1 MKLTSKKSLLKLA
14 KRSSIILLVSLIFG
28 WWILPLFF
36 TIPNLPE
43 SYPEESSIL
52 YDRNHKPV
60 HHHTRDDF
68 VRHQRVDI
76 EDIPKTLLQATLA
89 AEDKRFNQ
97 HGGVD
102 VLASLR
108 AI

>member
-1 MKLTSKKSLLKLA
+1 MALPKQQSWNVQREITTQQNQAKMKQISKKSLLKLA

-36 TIPNLPE
+36 TIPNLSE

-76 EDIPKTLLQATLA
+76 EDIPKTLLQAT
-89 AEDKRFNQ
+89 
-97 HGGVD
+97 
-102 VLASLR
+102 
-108 AI
+108 